1 MPTPPVDISDL
12 LAAWSHGDRAALDQ
26 LVPLVYDEL
35 KRLAHAQMLGERPG
49 HPLQTTALVN
59 EAYLRLVDITRVR
72 WQNRAHFLAVAAQS
86 MRRVLVGVART
97 RRAQKRGGDV
107 RLVPLAEVAP
117 PATAPAL
124 DVEALDEALATL
136 ARTEPR
142 KAQVVELRYFGGLTV
157 EEAGEV
163 LGVSPET
170 VLRDWKFARLW
181 LIRELGTRAGRP
193 GPKVAG
199 DDA

>member
-1 MPTPPVDISDL
+1 MSTPPVDVTDL
-12 LAAWSHGDRAALDQ
+12 LAAWSHGDRAALDR
-26 LVPLVYDEL
+26 LIPLVHDEL
-35 KRLAHAQMLGERPG
+35 KRLAHARMLGERPG

-59 EAYLRLVDITRVR
+59 EAYLRLVDITRVH
-72 WQNRAHFLAVAAQS
+72 WQSREHFLAVAAQA

-107 RLVPLAEVAP
+107 RLVPLADVEPVA
-117 PATAPAL
+117 APASI
-124 DVEALDEALATL
+124 DVEVLDEALEAL
-136 ARTEPR
+136 ARADAR

-157 EEAGEV
+157 EETGDV

-170 VLRDWKFARLW
+170 VLRDWKLARLW
-181 LIRELGTRAGRP
+181 LVRELGTHGTSP
-193 GPKVAG
+193 GPKGAG